1 MEEKYLVCHIE
12 GGLGKNIAA
21 TSLLNSLKEKYTDR
35 KIVVVASYPE
45 IFLNLPS
52 VYRVYKLG
60 STQYFYDDYIKDKDT
75 IVFKHEPYYETQHI
89 LRQKHLISN
98 WCNIMGIDYNFQL
111 PTLNFNFVQQRN
123 VLSWERSKP
132 ILVIQTN
139 GGPLQ
144 SNQSYSWT
152 RDLPYMLTSQ
162 IVEKYKETHHIIQV
176 CKPNSIKLP
185 NAEIIDY
192 QIQSMDLFGLLIA
205 SDKRI
210 LIDSCLQHASAA
222 LNLPSTVF
230 WIGTSP
236 KNFGYSLHNNIIA
249 NQPTDTTKLIDGYL
263 FDYSFDGISHEC
275 PYYSLDE
282 MFDIPNILEKI

>member
-1 MEEKYLVCHIE
+1 
-12 GGLGKNIAA
+12 
-21 TSLLNSLKEKYTDR
+21 
-35 KIVVVASYPE
+35 
-45 IFLNLPS
+45 
-52 VYRVYKLG
+52 
-60 STQYFYDDYIKDKDT
+60 
-75 IVFKHEPYYETQHI
+75 
-89 LRQKHLISN
+89 
-98 WCNIMGIDYNFQL
+98 MGIDYNFQL
-111 PTLNFNFVQQRN
+111 PILNFNFVQQRN
-123 VLSWERSKP
+123 VLSWERNKP

-139 GGPLQ
+139 GGHLQ

-152 RDLPYMLTSQ
+152 RDLPYMITSQ
-162 IVEKYKETHHIIQV
+162 IVEKYKDTHHIIQV

-205 SDKRI
+205 SDKRV

-236 KNFGYSLHNNIIA
+236 KNFGYSLHNNIVA
-249 NQPTDTTKLIDGYL
+249 NLPTDTTKLIDSYL

-282 MFDIPNILEKI
+282 MFNTQNILENI

>member
-1 MEEKYLVCHIE
+1 MEEKYLVWHIE

-21 TSLLNSLKEKYTDR
+21 TSLLNSLKEKYNDR

-89 LRQKHLISN
+89 LKQKHLISN

-111 PTLNFNFVQQRN
+111 PILNFNFVQQRN
-123 VLSWERSKP
+123 VLSWERNKP

-139 GGPLQ
+139 GGHLQ

-152 RDLPYMLTSQ
+152 RDLPYMITSQ
-162 IVEKYKETHHIIQV
+162 IAEKYKDTHHIIQV

-205 SDKRI
+205 SDKRV

-236 KNFGYSLHNNIIA
+236 KNFGYSLHNNIVA
-249 NQPTDTTKLIDGYL
+249 NLPTDTTKLIDSYL

-282 MFDIPNILEKI
+282 MFNTQNILENI

>member
-1 MEEKYLVCHIE
+1 MEEKYLVWHIE

-21 TSLLNSLKEKYTDR
+21 TSLLESLKENYNDR
-35 KIVVVASYPE
+35 NIIVVASYPE

-52 VYRVYKLG
+52 VHRVYKLG

-89 LRQKHLISN
+89 LKQKHLISN

-152 RDLPYMLTSQ
+152 RDLPYMLSSQ
-162 IVEKYKETHHIIQV
+162 IVEKYKNTHHIIQV
-176 CKPNSIKLP
+176 CKPNSMKLP

-192 QIQSMDLFGLLIA
+192 QIQAMDLFGLLIA

-249 NQPTDTTKLIDGYL
+249 NQPSDTTKLIDSYL

-282 MFDIPNILEKI
+282 MFNLPSIIEKI

>member
-1 MEEKYLVCHIE
+1 
-12 GGLGKNIAA
+12 
-21 TSLLNSLKEKYTDR
+21 
-35 KIVVVASYPE
+35 
-45 IFLNLPS
+45 
-52 VYRVYKLG
+52 LG

-75 IVFKHEPYYETQHI
+75 LIFKHEPYHETQHI
-89 LRQKHLISN
+89 LKQKHLISN

-152 RDLPYMLTSQ
+152 RDLPYMLSSQ
-162 IVEKYKETHHIIQV
+162 IVEKYKDTHHIIQV
-176 CKPNSIKLP
+176 CKPNSMKLP

-192 QIQSMDLFGLLIA
+192 QIQAMDLFGLLIA

-230 WIGTSP
+230 WIGTSH

-249 NQPTDTTKLIDGYL
+249 NQPSDTTKLIDSYL

-275 PYYSLDE
+275 PFYSLGE
-282 MFDIPNILEKI
+282 MFDIPNIIEKI